1 MLALALL
8 LSTLAAGQSAT
19 SSPRSASM
27 QEQLGVAIPMRDG
40 VYLAADVFL
49 PRRDGRWPTVLVR
62 TPYNRKAPSVSSY
75 LFFVNRGYAVLI
87 EDVRGRYAS
96 KGNFGPASQEGPDGY
111 DTINWIA
118 RQAWSNGR
126 VAMAGSSYLGI
137 ANWWAAIEDNP
148 HLAAISAMNSGDDE
162 YLDRFYSTGGA
173 LQAAHR
179 LRWLVQN
186 LIPPPQVRP
195 LFDTYIRHLPLRT
208 ADLAAT
214 GVILPRWRTAIDHPS
229 YDQYWKSLSIRE
241 HLGSVNIP
249 VQSFGGWFDNYA
261 ESDLDAFSQ
270 LSRGHGTIETWIGP
284 SAHSS
289 ASKFPT
295 RDFGSQAI
303 TGIRSKQADWF
314 DRWLKKTPGSAPSGP
329 PTSLLHIFVMG
340 PNVWR
345 EEHEWPLLRTHYT
358 PLYLTSS
365 GHANSLSG
373 DGELRWEPV
382 WEKAEPDAF
391 TYDPKDPA
399 PTIGGALCCDAK
411 LLPPGPLDQTPVELR
426 QDVLVY
432 TSAPLPENL
441 EVTGPVRAVL
451 YIATS
456 VNDTDFTAKL
466 VDVQRNGQPLL
477 VTDGIQRLRY
487 RLSLD
492 KPVFVKRNTAYQISI
507 DAGVTSYVFPAG
519 HRIRIEVSS
528 SNFPRFDRN
537 LNSSRPNGDETKM
550 TKARQTVFHEKGY
563 PSAVILPLIFDKGRH
578 SRSSTEPRLSGS
590 GI

>member
-1 MLALALL
+1 
-8 LSTLAAGQSAT
+8 
-19 SSPRSASM
+19 
-27 QEQLGVAIPMRDG
+27 
-40 VYLAADVFL
+40 
-49 PRRDGRWPTVLVR
+49 
-62 TPYNRKAPSVSSY
+62 
-75 LFFVNRGYAVLI
+75 
-87 EDVRGRYAS
+87 
-96 KGNFGPASQEGPDGY
+96 
-111 DTINWIA
+111 
-118 RQAWSNGR
+118 
-126 VAMAGSSYLGI
+126 
-137 ANWWAAIEDNP
+137 
-148 HLAAISAMNSGDDE
+148 
-162 YLDRFYSTGGA
+162 
-173 LQAAHR
+173 
-179 LRWLVQN
+179 
-186 LIPPPQVRP
+186 
-195 LFDTYIRHLPLRT
+195 
-208 ADLAAT
+208 
-214 GVILPRWRTAIDHPS
+214 
-229 YDQYWKSLSIRE
+229 
-241 HLGSVNIP
+241 
-249 VQSFGGWFDNYA
+249 
-261 ESDLDAFSQ
+261 
-270 LSRGHGTIETWIGP
+270 
-284 SAHSS
+284 
-289 ASKFPT
+289 
-295 RDFGSQAI
+295 
-303 TGIRSKQADWF
+303 
-314 DRWLKKTPGSAPSGP
+314 
-329 PTSLLHIFVMG
+329 
-340 PNVWR
+340 
-345 EEHEWPLLRTHYT
+345 
-358 PLYLTSS
+358 
-365 GHANSLSG
+365 SG

-382 WEKAEPDAF
+382 RKKAEPDAF